1 MGFMILMLDLQI
13 TTIVFYYLLNP
24 EEFFSFRAD
33 LILQCYPI
41 DSSDVESA
49 LCVC

>member
-1 MGFMILMLDLQI
+1 MGFMIFMLDLQI
-13 TTIVFYYLLNP
+13 TTIVFYYLLIP

-33 LILQCYPI
+33 RIFQCHSI